1 MKTGAEYVES
11 LRHMKVEAYA
21 FGERIENVADHPLT
35 RPHVNAAAATYEL
48 AQYPEYADLLT
59 ATSHLTGRKISRF
72 THIHQSA
79 GDLIKKVKMLR
90 LLSHKTGTCFQR
102 CVGLDALNAI
112 YTVTFELDQ
121 RKGTDYHEKFKRHLI
136 RLQNED
142 LMSDGAMTDVK
153 GNRSLAPRDQKDP
166 DLYLRIVDE
175 REDGAVVRGAKAHQT
190 GALSSHEIVVM
201 PTRALDESNRE
212 YAVAFAVP
220 SDSKGL
226 TYVFGRQTN
235 DTRRIE
241 ENPIDTGNVR
251 YGLVGGEALVIFDDV
266 FVPKERIFLHGESE
280 YAGPL
285 VERFASYHRQNY
297 GGCKAGLCDVM
308 TGAAALTAE
317 HNGIAGAFH
326 IRDKIAEMI
335 HLTETVYGCAI
346 ACSAEGKPTPSG
358 AYMVDPLL
366 ANTVK
371 LNVTRNIYEVA
382 RLSHDIAGG
391 IIATLP
397 SQKDFED
404 PKIGKYLEK
413 YLKGEASVPT
423 QERVRI
429 LRLLENMTGGTT
441 LVESMH
447 GAGSPQVQKV
457 MILRHG
463 DLDHKK
469 ILAKILSGVQ
479 EDELIRRIRKE
490 KTAAQS

>member
-1 MKTGAEYVES
+1 MKTGAEYIES
-11 LRHMKVEAYA
+11 LRHLKVEAYA
-21 FGERIENVADHPLT
+21 FGEGIENVADHPLT

-48 AQYPEYADLLT
+48 AHYPEYADLLT
-59 ATSHLTGRKISRF
+59 ATSHLTGRRISRF
-72 THIHQSA
+72 THIHQSPA
-79 GDLIKKVKMLR
+79 DLVKKVKMLR
-90 LLSHKTGTCFQR
+90 LLAHKTGTCFQR

-175 REDGAVVRGAKAHQT
+175 KEDGVIVRGAKAHQS
-190 GALSSHEIVVM
+190 GALSSHEIIVM
-201 PTRALDESNRE
+201 PTRALDENNRE
-212 YAVAFAVP
+212 YAVAFSIP

-226 TYVFGRQTN
+226 TYVFGRQAN
-235 DTRRIE
+235 DTRRME
-241 ENPIDTGNVR
+241 ENPIDAGNVE

-280 YAGPL
+280 YAGLL

-317 HNGIAGAFH
+317 HNGIAGASH

-413 YLKGEASVPT
+413 YFKGEASVPT

-447 GAGSPQVQKV
+447 GAGSPQAQKV
-457 MILRHG
+457 MILRQG

-490 KTAAQS
+490 KTVAQP